1 MLKLAQLVNDPSRF
15 SQISNRHIV
24 ALCNLSTRIDTA
36 RSKSTQKG
44 QYTVVSFRLDVTDD
58 PDAVLECAS
67 AGLALMDEGYV
78 TLPTAVQEAISEWL
92 NTTAFAPSVSPACV
106 MPQAVKSSP
115 R

>member
-1 MLKLAQLVNDPSRF
+1 MLKFAQLVNDPSRF

-92 NTTAFAPSVSPACV
+92 NTTAFVSSVVLHPNPIATV
-106 MPQAVKSSP
+106 VLLG
-115 R
+115 

>member
-78 TLPTAVQEAISEWL
+78 TLSTAVQEAISEWL
-92 NTTAFAPSVSPACV
+92 NTTAFASSVGPVCV
-106 MPQAVKSSP
+106 TH
-115 R
+115 

>member
-1 MLKLAQLVNDPSRF
+1 MLKLAQLVNDPSRL

-58 PDAVLECAS
+58 PDAVLECTS
-67 AGLALMDEGYV
+67 AGLDRTRELGPNELRGAVRASSMLFSDRRVRRALQNRRA
-78 TLPTAVQEAISEWL
+78 TLSA
-92 NTTAFAPSVSPACV
+92 
-106 MPQAVKSSP
+106 
-115 R
+115 

>member
-1 MLKLAQLVNDPSRF
+1 MLKLAQLVNDPSRL

-58 PDAVLECAS
+58 PDAVLECAK
-67 AGLALMDEGYV
+67 AGLALMKNEGYV
-78 TLPTAVQEAISEWL
+78 TLSTAVQEAISEWL
-92 NTTAFAPSVSPACV
+92 DTTAFPSSV
-106 MPQAVKSSP
+106 
-115 R
+115 

>member
-1 MLKLAQLVNDPSRF
+1 
-15 SQISNRHIV
+15 V

-92 NTTAFAPSVSPACV
+92 NTTAFASSVGPVCV
-106 MPQAVKSSP
+106 TH
-115 R
+115 